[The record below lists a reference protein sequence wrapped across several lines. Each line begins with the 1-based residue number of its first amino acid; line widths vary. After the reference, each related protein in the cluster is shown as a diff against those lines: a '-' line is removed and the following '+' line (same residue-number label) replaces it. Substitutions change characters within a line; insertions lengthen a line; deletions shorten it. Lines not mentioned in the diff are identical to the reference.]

1 MSPGVDEL
9 EKEAQLLLVASKKV
23 VLDLGGVTW
32 VGPHAVEMFVDMQ
45 ERLGLE
51 NVEISA
57 SALLKDLLR
66 EDKTDDAQ

>member
-9 EKEAQLLLVASKKV
+9 EREAQLLLVAGKKV

-32 VGPHAVEMFVDMQ
+32 VGQHAVEMFVDMLD
-45 ERLGLE
+45 RLGLE
-51 NVEISA
+51 KVEISA

-66 EDKTDDAQ
+66 EGQNR